1 MQKKILNF
9 YKDEWSTSVDT
20 KNRMKKKINNPGN
33 ATNKRKI
40 KTKKNS
46 KWSANKDWRVIR
58 GFFSS
63 FRFVLKIEKIAL
75 WTNWENLNENKNVNQ
90 FDVNTGSIKNLNWIL
105 NDAKILFFTSQFRS
119 GKLFFFSQSFFFLSE
134 IISQSWIFYF
144 SHSIYLQAGIHSF
157 HFVAKHFKPKI

>member
-58 GFFSS
+58 VFFSS

-105 NDAKILFFTSQFRS
+105 NDANTFFYEPISFGEIVFLFTV
-119 GKLFFFSQSFFFLSE
+119 FFLSFRNHFAVVN
-134 IISQSWIFYF
+134 ILLFPF
-144 SHSIYLQAGIHSF
+144 HLQAGIHFF